1 MLTAAIVKTV
11 AYLPILI
18 AIILHEV
25 AHGYAAWKLG
35 DNTAKYYGRLSLN
48 PVKHIDIFG
57 ILILPALLIIS
68 RAGFVLGWAKPVPVN
83 FNNFRNYKRDLVIV
97 SAAGI
102 IVNLILAA
110 GSALLLK
117 LTVYVPGAMLQG
129 LVSLFLVNMVVY
141 NVLLAVFNILPLPPL
156 DGSKILFGWM
166 DYPWAKKYVNA
177 DKAGL
182 ALIVF
187 LVFIIPS
194 VGAQFGYNWNWF
206 GAYLIKTSKFLI
218 SALLM

>member
-1 MLTAAIVKTV
+1 MLTAVIVKTV

-57 ILILPALLIIS
+57 TLILPALLIIS

-83 FNNFRNYKRDLVIV
+83 FNNLRNYKRDLVIV

-117 LTVYVPGAMLQG
+117 LAAYVPGAMLQG

-166 DYPWAKKYVNA
+166 DYPWARKYVNA

>member
-1 MLTAAIVKTV
+1 MLTAVIVKTV

-57 ILILPALLIIS
+57 TLILPTLLIIS

-83 FNNFRNYKRDLVIV
+83 FNNLRNYKRDLVIV

-117 LTVYVPGAMLQG
+117 LAAYVPGAMLQG

>member
-1 MLTAAIVKTV
+1 MLTAVIVKTV
-11 AYLPILI
+11 AYLPILS

-57 ILILPALLIIS
+57 TRILPALLIIS

-83 FNNFRNYKRDLVIV
+83 FNNLRNYKRDLVIV

-117 LTVYVPGAMLQG
+117 LAVYVPSAMLQG

>member
-1 MLTAAIVKTV
+1 MLTAVIVKTV

-57 ILILPALLIIS
+57 TLILPALLIIS

-83 FNNFRNYKRDLVIV
+83 FNNLRNYKRDLVIV

-117 LTVYVPGAMLQG
+117 LAAYVPGAMLQG

-156 DGSKILFGWM
+156 DGSKILFGRM

-206 GAYLIKTSKFLI
+206 GVYLIKTSKFLI

>member
-1 MLTAAIVKTV
+1 MLTAVIVKTV

-57 ILILPALLIIS
+57 TLILPALLIIS

-83 FNNFRNYKRDLVIV
+83 FNNLRNYKRDLVIV

-117 LTVYVPGAMLQG
+117 LAAYVPGAMLQG

-141 NVLLAVFNILPLPPL
+141 NVLLAVFNILP
-156 DGSKILFGWM
+156 
-166 DYPWAKKYVNA
+166 AA
-177 DKAGL
+177 A
-182 ALIVF
+182 A
-187 LVFIIPS
+187 
-194 VGAQFGYNWNWF
+194 
-206 GAYLIKTSKFLI
+206 
-218 SALLM
+218 

>member
-1 MLTAAIVKTV
+1 MLTAVIVKTV

-57 ILILPALLIIS
+57 TLILPALLIIS

-83 FNNFRNYKRDLVIV
+83 FNNLRNYKRDLVIV

-117 LTVYVPGAMLQG
+117 LAVYVPSAMLQG

>member
-57 ILILPALLIIS
+57 TLILPALLIIS

-83 FNNFRNYKRDLVIV
+83 FNNLRNYKRDLVIV

-117 LTVYVPGAMLQG
+117 LTAYVPGAMLQG
-129 LVSLFLVNMVVY
+129 LVSLFLVNMVIY

>member
-1 MLTAAIVKTV
+1 MLTAVIVKTV

-57 ILILPALLIIS
+57 TLSLPALLIIS

-83 FNNFRNYKRDLVIV
+83 FNNLRNYKRDLVIV

-117 LTVYVPGAMLQG
+117 LAVYVPSAMLQG

>member
-1 MLTAAIVKTV
+1 MLTAVIVKTV

-57 ILILPALLIIS
+57 TLILPALLIIS

-83 FNNFRNYKRDLVIV
+83 FNNLRNYKRDLVIV

-117 LTVYVPGAMLQG
+117 LAAYVPGTMLQG

-166 DYPWAKKYVNA
+166 DYPWARKYVNA

-194 VGAQFGYNWNWF
+194 VGVQFGYNWNWF

>member
-1 MLTAAIVKTV
+1 MLTAVIVKTV

-57 ILILPALLIIS
+57 TLILPALLIIS

-83 FNNFRNYKRDLVIV
+83 FNNLRNYKRDLVIV

-117 LTVYVPGAMLQG
+117 LAVYVPGAMLQG

>member
-57 ILILPALLIIS
+57 TLILPALLIIS

-83 FNNFRNYKRDLVIV
+83 FNNLRNYKRDLVIV

-117 LTVYVPGAMLQG
+117 LTAYVPGAMLQG

-166 DYPWAKKYVNA
+166 DYHWAKKYVNA

>member
-1 MLTAAIVKTV
+1 MLTAVIVKTV

-48 PVKHIDIFG
+48 PVKQIDIFG
-57 ILILPALLIIS
+57 TLILPALLIIS

-83 FNNFRNYKRDLVIV
+83 FNNLRNYKRDLVIV

-117 LTVYVPGAMLQG
+117 LAVYVPSAMLQG

>member
-1 MLTAAIVKTV
+1 MLTAVIVKTV

-57 ILILPALLIIS
+57 TLILPALLIIS

-83 FNNFRNYKRDLVIV
+83 FNNLRNYKRDLVIV

-117 LTVYVPGAMLQG
+117 LAAYVPGTMLQG

-166 DYPWAKKYVNA
+166 DYPWARKYVNA

>member
-1 MLTAAIVKTV
+1 MLTAVIVKTV

-57 ILILPALLIIS
+57 TLILPALLIIS

-83 FNNFRNYKRDLVIV
+83 FNNLRNYKRDLVIV

-117 LTVYVPGAMLQG
+117 LAVYVPGAMLQG

-166 DYPWAKKYVNA
+166 DYPWARKYVNA

>member
-1 MLTAAIVKTV
+1 MLTAVIVKTV

-57 ILILPALLIIS
+57 TLILPALLIIS

-83 FNNFRNYKRDLVIV
+83 FNNLRNYKRDLVIV

-117 LTVYVPGAMLQG
+117 LAAYVPGAMLQG